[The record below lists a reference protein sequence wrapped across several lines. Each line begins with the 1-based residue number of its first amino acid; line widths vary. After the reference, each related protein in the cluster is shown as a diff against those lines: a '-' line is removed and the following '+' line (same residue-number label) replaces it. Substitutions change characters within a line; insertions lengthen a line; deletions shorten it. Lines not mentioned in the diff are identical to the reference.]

1 MAGNPQDS
9 NLESSNASF
18 DEKPIDGATTSE
30 VAQSLLER
38 RGNEIAAARTL
49 IQALKAPAPLRD
61 NLTFFLRLV
70 RKVLAEYNPDLL
82 TSFDTLLVEA
92 IKAGPDDLS
101 TTRAPLL
108 LEAINAVLKV
118 DSEKESLNA
127 FLRFASTIDSLSMED
142 SVLLMRAFV
151 TFFHLANLCEENYR
165 VTSLRSREASVD
177 PSSAEDP
184 INEITVAY
192 RQLIDECGEEEAK
205 ARLNR
210 LEFHP
215 VFTAH
220 PTEARRKNVE
230 RRIRTISELLDER
243 QRLGGPARVENE
255 RRMLQEIDGLFRTSP
270 IGHKKP
276 TPLEEADTV
285 LNIFDTTLFEMVPSV
300 YRRFDNW
307 VLGENAGCVS
317 PVCPPFFRPGS
328 WIGSDRDGNPNV
340 TALVSRQVAEKYR
353 VHVLQALA
361 WATKEVSR
369 GLTLDGISTPASP
382 ALVNLWAQQVE
393 MSQALTS
400 RAIDKAGSELHRA
413 AMRVISGRLSATIER
428 NADLMYQN
436 AEEFIADLRVIQDSL
451 AQAGAFRIAYGPVQ
465 KLIWQAQTFGF
476 HLVEME
482 FRQHSLVHKRA
493 LADIE
498 THPSTAEKPA
508 KLDAMTQEVLDT
520 FRSIGSIQKKNGINA
535 ARRYIISFTQSAQD
549 VENVYKLARLAFAN
563 EEDVPVL
570 DVIPLF
576 EQIEDL
582 ENAVATLEQV
592 IQLPEVQSRLAQ
604 TGRKLEVMLGYSDS
618 SKDEGPTTATLVLH
632 KTQAALA
639 EWAEK
644 NSIDL
649 ILMHGRGG
657 AVGRGGGPANRAVLS
672 QPKGSV
678 NGRFKLT
685 EQGEVIFARYGDPT
699 LARRHVESVA
709 GATLLQMAPSIE
721 QKNTQTDVKFASL
734 ASELDKASKQ
744 RFLELI
750 HSDGFAEWFSVV
762 TPLTEIG
769 LLPIGSRP
777 AKRGLGAKSLDDL
790 RAIPWIFSW
799 SQARIN
805 LAAWYGLGSACEAVG
820 DIERLR
826 EAYRE
831 WPLFTTFI
839 DNIEMSISKID
850 ARIARL
856 YLALGD
862 RPELSEMVLSEMSL
876 TRKWVLAITGNKWP
890 LENRRVLGPV
900 IRLRLPFV
908 NILSVT
914 QVHALSELRIRDD
927 MLTPEARANIT
938 YLILCTVSGV
948 AAGLQNTG

>member
-361 WATKEVSR
+361 RATKEVSR

-582 ENAVATLEQV
+582 ENAVATLDQV
-592 IQLPEVQSRLAQ
+592 IQLPEVQARLAQ
-604 TGRKLEVMLGYSDS
+604 TDRKLEVMLGYSDSSRKLEVMLGYSDS

-721 QKNTQTDVKFASL
+721 QKNTRHVESVAGATLLQMAPSIEQKNTQTDVKFASL

-805 LAAWYGLGSACEAVG
+805 LAAFLVVTGSYQPGCLVRTG
-820 DIERLR
+820 QCLR
-826 EAYRE
+826 GSRGYR
-831 WPLFTTFI
+831 
-839 DNIEMSISKID
+839 
-850 ARIARL
+850 
-856 YLALGD
+856 
-862 RPELSEMVLSEMSL
+862 
-876 TRKWVLAITGNKWP
+876 
-890 LENRRVLGPV
+890 
-900 IRLRLPFV
+900 
-908 NILSVT
+908 
-914 QVHALSELRIRDD
+914 
-927 MLTPEARANIT
+927 TPP
-938 YLILCTVSGV
+938 
-948 AAGLQNTG
+948 

>member
-1 MAGNPQDS
+1 MPSNSQDS
-9 NLESSNASF
+9 NLDSSNVSF
-18 DEKPIDGATTSE
+18 DEKTIDGIASFE
-30 VAQSLLER
+30 VAQSILDR
-38 RGNEIAAARTL
+38 RGNEIAAARNL
-49 IQALKAPAPLRD
+49 IQALNAPTPLRD
-61 NLTFFLRLV
+61 NLAFFLRLV

-82 TSFDTLLVEA
+82 TSFDKLLVEA

-101 TTRAPLL
+101 TSRVPLL

-118 DSEKESLNA
+118 DSEKESFDA

-177 PSSAEDP
+177 VSSAEDP

-192 RQLIDECGEEEAK
+192 KQLIDECGEEEAK

-230 RRIRTISELLDER
+230 RRIRTISKLLDER
-243 QRLGGPARVENE
+243 QRLGGPARMENE
-255 RRMLQEIDGLFRTSP
+255 RCMLQEIDGLFRTSP

-307 VLGENAGCVS
+307 MLEEDAGCVP
-317 PVCPPFFRPGS
+317 PVCPAFFRPGS

-340 TALVSRQVAEKYR
+340 TARVSRQVAEKYR

-361 WATKEVSR
+361 KATKDVSR

-400 RAIDKAGSELHRA
+400 KAIDKAGSELHRA

-436 AEEFIADLRVIQDSL
+436 AEEFISDLRVIQDSL
-451 AQAGAFRIAYGPVQ
+451 AQAGARRIAYGPVQ

-493 LADIE
+493 LADLE
-498 THPSTAEKPA
+498 AHASTAENPA

-582 ENAVATLEQV
+582 ENAVITLDKV
-592 IQLPEVQSRLAQ
+592 IQIPEVQARLAQ
-604 TGRKLEVMLGYSDS
+604 TNRKFEVMLGYSDS

-826 EAYRE
+826 EAYKE

-862 RPELSEMVLSEMSL
+862 RPELSEMVLNEMSL

-890 LENRRVLGPV
+890 LESRRVLGPV

-914 QVHALSELRIRDD
+914 QVHALSELRTRDD
-927 MLTPEARANIT
+927 TLTPEERANIT

>member
-1 MAGNPQDS
+1 MPSNSQDS
-9 NLESSNASF
+9 NLDSSNVSF
-18 DEKPIDGATTSE
+18 DEKTIDGMASSE
-30 VAQSLLER
+30 VAQSILDR
-38 RGNEIAAARTL
+38 RGNEIAAARNL

-61 NLTFFLRLV
+61 NLAFFLRLV

-82 TSFDTLLVEA
+82 TSFDKLLVEA

-118 DSEKESLNA
+118 DSEKESFNA

-151 TFFHLANLCEENYR
+151 TYFHLANLCEENYR

-177 PSSAEDP
+177 VSSAEDP

-192 RQLIDECGEEEAK
+192 KQLIDECGEEEAK

-230 RRIRTISELLDER
+230 RRIRTISKLLDER
-243 QRLGGPARVENE
+243 QRLGGPARMENE
-255 RRMLQEIDGLFRTSP
+255 RCMLQEIDGLFRTSP

-285 LNIFDTTLFEMVPSV
+285 LFDTTLFEMVPSV

-307 VLGENAGCVS
+307 MLEEDAGCVP

-361 WATKEVSR
+361 RATKEVSR

-382 ALVNLWAQQVE
+382 ALANLWAQQVE

-436 AEEFIADLRVIQDSL
+436 AEEFIADLRIIQDSL
-451 AQAGAFRIAYGPVQ
+451 AQAGAYRIAYGPVQ

-493 LADIE
+493 LADLE
-498 THPSTAEKPA
+498 AHATNVENTA

-582 ENAVATLEQV
+582 ENAVITLDKV
-592 IQLPEVQSRLAQ
+592 IQIPEVQARLAQ
-604 TGRKLEVMLGYSDS
+604 TNRKFEVMLGYSDS

-750 HSDGFAEWFSVV
+750 HSNGFAEWFSVV

-826 EAYRE
+826 EAYKE

-862 RPELSEMVLSEMSL
+862 RPELSEMVLNEMSL

-890 LENRRVLGPV
+890 LESRRVLGPV

-914 QVHALSELRIRDD
+914 QVHALSELRTRDD
-927 MLTPEARANIT
+927 TLTPEERANIT

>member
-127 FLRFASTIDSLSMED
+127 FLRFASTIDNLSMED

-307 VLGENAGCVS
+307 VLGENAGCVP

-361 WATKEVSR
+361 RATKEVSR

-498 THPSTAEKPA
+498 AHPSTAEKPA

-520 FRSIGSIQKKNGINA
+520 FRSIGSIQTVASA
-535 ARRYIISFTQSAQD
+535 AFSA
-549 VENVYKLARLAFAN
+549 F
-563 EEDVPVL
+563 
-570 DVIPLF
+570 
-576 EQIEDL
+576 
-582 ENAVATLEQV
+582 
-592 IQLPEVQSRLAQ
+592 
-604 TGRKLEVMLGYSDS
+604 
-618 SKDEGPTTATLVLH
+618 
-632 KTQAALA
+632 
-639 EWAEK
+639 
-644 NSIDL
+644 
-649 ILMHGRGG
+649 
-657 AVGRGGGPANRAVLS
+657 
-672 QPKGSV
+672 
-678 NGRFKLT
+678 
-685 EQGEVIFARYGDPT
+685 
-699 LARRHVESVA
+699 
-709 GATLLQMAPSIE
+709 
-721 QKNTQTDVKFASL
+721 
-734 ASELDKASKQ
+734 
-744 RFLELI
+744 
-750 HSDGFAEWFSVV
+750 
-762 TPLTEIG
+762 
-769 LLPIGSRP
+769 
-777 AKRGLGAKSLDDL
+777 
-790 RAIPWIFSW
+790 
-799 SQARIN
+799 
-805 LAAWYGLGSACEAVG
+805 
-820 DIERLR
+820 
-826 EAYRE
+826 
-831 WPLFTTFI
+831 
-839 DNIEMSISKID
+839 
-850 ARIARL
+850 
-856 YLALGD
+856 
-862 RPELSEMVLSEMSL
+862 
-876 TRKWVLAITGNKWP
+876 
-890 LENRRVLGPV
+890 
-900 IRLRLPFV
+900 
-908 NILSVT
+908 
-914 QVHALSELRIRDD
+914 
-927 MLTPEARANIT
+927 
-938 YLILCTVSGV
+938 
-948 AAGLQNTG
+948 

>member
-9 NLESSNASF
+9 NLESSNASV

-92 IKAGPDDLS
+92 IKAGPDALS
-101 TTRAPLL
+101 TPRAPLL
-108 LEAINAVLKV
+108 LEAINAVLKG

-127 FLRFASTIDSLSMED
+127 ILRFASTIDNLSMEA

-192 RQLIDECGEEEAK
+192 KQLIDECGEEEAK

-243 QRLGGPARVENE
+243 QRLGGPARMENE

-307 VLGENAGCVS
+307 VLGENAGCVP

-361 WATKEVSR
+361 RATKEVSR

-493 LADIE
+493 LADLE
-498 THPSTAEKPA
+498 AHPSTAEKPA
-508 KLDAMTQEVLDT
+508 KLGAMTQEVLDT

-576 EQIEDL
+576 EQIEAL
-582 ENAVATLEQV
+582 ENAVGQA
-592 IQLPEVQSRLAQ
+592 RLAH
-604 TGRKLEVMLGYSDS
+604 THRKHEVMWGYSDS

-826 EAYRE
+826 EAYKE

-927 MLTPEARANIT
+927 MLTPEERANIT

>member
-127 FLRFASTIDSLSMED
+127 FLRFASTIDNLSMED

-243 QRLGGPARVENE
+243 QRLGGPARMENE

-307 VLGENAGCVS
+307 VLGENAGCVP

-361 WATKEVSR
+361 RATKEVSR

-382 ALVNLWAQQVE
+382 ALANLWAQQVE

-498 THPSTAEKPA
+498 AHPSTAEKPA

-535 ARRYIISFTQSAQD
+535 ARRYIISFT
-549 VENVYKLARLAFAN
+549 
-563 EEDVPVL
+563 
-570 DVIPLF
+570 
-576 EQIEDL
+576 
-582 ENAVATLEQV
+582 
-592 IQLPEVQSRLAQ
+592 
-604 TGRKLEVMLGYSDS
+604 
-618 SKDEGPTTATLVLH
+618 
-632 KTQAALA
+632 
-639 EWAEK
+639 
-644 NSIDL
+644 
-649 ILMHGRGG
+649 
-657 AVGRGGGPANRAVLS
+657 
-672 QPKGSV
+672 
-678 NGRFKLT
+678 
-685 EQGEVIFARYGDPT
+685 
-699 LARRHVESVA
+699 
-709 GATLLQMAPSIE
+709 
-721 QKNTQTDVKFASL
+721 
-734 ASELDKASKQ
+734 
-744 RFLELI
+744 
-750 HSDGFAEWFSVV
+750 
-762 TPLTEIG
+762 
-769 LLPIGSRP
+769 
-777 AKRGLGAKSLDDL
+777 
-790 RAIPWIFSW
+790 
-799 SQARIN
+799 
-805 LAAWYGLGSACEAVG
+805 
-820 DIERLR
+820 
-826 EAYRE
+826 
-831 WPLFTTFI
+831 
-839 DNIEMSISKID
+839 
-850 ARIARL
+850 
-856 YLALGD
+856 
-862 RPELSEMVLSEMSL
+862 
-876 TRKWVLAITGNKWP
+876 
-890 LENRRVLGPV
+890 
-900 IRLRLPFV
+900 
-908 NILSVT
+908 
-914 QVHALSELRIRDD
+914 
-927 MLTPEARANIT
+927 
-938 YLILCTVSGV
+938 
-948 AAGLQNTG
+948 

>member
-127 FLRFASTIDSLSMED
+127 FLRFASTIDNLSMED

-307 VLGENAGCVS
+307 VLGENAGCVP

-493 LADIE
+493 LTDIE
-498 THPSTAEKPA
+498 AHPSTAEKPA

-582 ENAVATLEQV
+582 ENAVATLDQV
-592 IQLPEVQSRLAQ
+592 IQLPEVQARLAQ
-604 TGRKLEVMLGYSDS
+604 TDRKLEVMLGYSDS

-649 ILMHGRGG
+649 ILMH
-657 AVGRGGGPANRAVLS
+657 GRGGGPANRAVLS

-734 ASELDKASKQ
+734 ASELDNASKQ

>member
-9 NLESSNASF
+9 NLESSNASV

-127 FLRFASTIDSLSMED
+127 FLRFASTIDSLSIED

-177 PSSAEDP
+177 SSSAEDP

-361 WATKEVSR
+361 RATKEVSR
-369 GLTLDGISTPASP
+369 GLRLLIFGH
-382 ALVNLWAQQVE
+382 
-393 MSQALTS
+393 S
-400 RAIDKAGSELHRA
+400 R
-413 AMRVISGRLSATIER
+413 
-428 NADLMYQN
+428 
-436 AEEFIADLRVIQDSL
+436 
-451 AQAGAFRIAYGPVQ
+451 
-465 KLIWQAQTFGF
+465 
-476 HLVEME
+476 
-482 FRQHSLVHKRA
+482 
-493 LADIE
+493 
-498 THPSTAEKPA
+498 
-508 KLDAMTQEVLDT
+508 
-520 FRSIGSIQKKNGINA
+520 
-535 ARRYIISFTQSAQD
+535 
-549 VENVYKLARLAFAN
+549 
-563 EEDVPVL
+563 
-570 DVIPLF
+570 
-576 EQIEDL
+576 
-582 ENAVATLEQV
+582 
-592 IQLPEVQSRLAQ
+592 
-604 TGRKLEVMLGYSDS
+604 
-618 SKDEGPTTATLVLH
+618 
-632 KTQAALA
+632 
-639 EWAEK
+639 
-644 NSIDL
+644 
-649 ILMHGRGG
+649 
-657 AVGRGGGPANRAVLS
+657 
-672 QPKGSV
+672 
-678 NGRFKLT
+678 
-685 EQGEVIFARYGDPT
+685 
-699 LARRHVESVA
+699 
-709 GATLLQMAPSIE
+709 
-721 QKNTQTDVKFASL
+721 
-734 ASELDKASKQ
+734 
-744 RFLELI
+744 
-750 HSDGFAEWFSVV
+750 
-762 TPLTEIG
+762 
-769 LLPIGSRP
+769 
-777 AKRGLGAKSLDDL
+777 
-790 RAIPWIFSW
+790 
-799 SQARIN
+799 
-805 LAAWYGLGSACEAVG
+805 
-820 DIERLR
+820 
-826 EAYRE
+826 
-831 WPLFTTFI
+831 
-839 DNIEMSISKID
+839 
-850 ARIARL
+850 
-856 YLALGD
+856 
-862 RPELSEMVLSEMSL
+862 
-876 TRKWVLAITGNKWP
+876 
-890 LENRRVLGPV
+890 
-900 IRLRLPFV
+900 
-908 NILSVT
+908 
-914 QVHALSELRIRDD
+914 
-927 MLTPEARANIT
+927 
-938 YLILCTVSGV
+938 
-948 AAGLQNTG
+948 